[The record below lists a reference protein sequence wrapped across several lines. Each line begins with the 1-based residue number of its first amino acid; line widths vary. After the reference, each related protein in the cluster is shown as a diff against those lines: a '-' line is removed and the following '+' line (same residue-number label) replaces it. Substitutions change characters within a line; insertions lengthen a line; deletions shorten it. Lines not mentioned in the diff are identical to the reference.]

1 MPENPRSVVPLEW
14 RAIVDEALRRRKAE
28 RLTQREHA
36 ALAGVSIP
44 TIAAFDRGENTLTLA
59 KAFDILR
66 VVGLL
71 NEPEPAGAQER
82 FIREAFERWQ
92 FLTSSLPPDSP
103 ARFPNGWYRLDYWLE
118 GDLKSVSMT
127 DFETIMRD
135 SQTRHSGWPVFL
147 IMTRPELAPK
157 EVDSV
162 LECWLPPEGEGYP
175 ERVFGNDPAHCD
187 FWRAAPNGRL
197 FLIRGYQEDGQ
208 ETFPPGTLMDT
219 TLPIWRLGETLLHAE
234 RLASLMRAND
244 DVEIMVHFRAL
255 YTGLSGRVLKSWANP
270 MIDMFVEGY
279 AARSDEVLLETIV
292 PATGITENLA
302 EHLFPMIT
310 DIFERFGVVG
320 LSKDGVNSEVK
331 RLLRGRVNAR
341 SRRSKIPYRSQ

>member
-1 MPENPRSVVPLEW
+1 MEW

-71 NEPEPAGAQER
+71 NEPGPAGAQER
-82 FIREAFERWQ
+82 FMREAFERWQ
-92 FLTSSLPPDSP
+92 FLTASLPPNSP
-103 ARFPNGWYRLDYWLE
+103 ARFPNGWYRFDYWLE
-118 GDLKSVSMT
+118 GDLKSVRMT

-135 SQTRHSGWPVFL
+135 AKTRHTGWPVFITL
-147 IMTRPELAPK
+147 TKSEFAPR

-162 LECWLPPEGEGYP
+162 LECWLPPEGKDYP
-175 ERVFGNDPAHCD
+175 ERMFGNDPAHCD
-187 FWRAAPNGRL
+187 FWRATPSGRL
-197 FLIRGYQEDGQ
+197 FLIRGYEEDGQ

-219 TLPIWRLGETLLHAE
+219 TRPIWRLGETLLHAE
-234 RLASLMRAND
+234 RLASLMRAHD
-244 DVEIMVHFRAL
+244 DTEIMVHFRAL
-255 YTGLSGRVLKSWANP
+255 YTGLSGRVLRSWANP
-270 MIDMFVEGY
+270 MIDLFVEGY
-279 AARSDEVLLETIV
+279 AARSNEVLLETSV

-320 LSKDGVNSEVK
+320 LSADGVRSEVQ
-331 RLLRGRVNAR
+331 RLLR
-341 SRRSKIPYRSQ
+341 SHI